1 MTAEPVTMTM
11 TDDRPASVVAVRSF
25 IAKHR
30 RRSWV
35 DWYVIGF
42 TLVVVAIYGANFL
55 AGPLSRLTRS
65 ATHAAATH
73 AAATQAVAGSGL
85 VIGIGAGLLLL
96 AQALG
101 PLALSPADASWLL
114 LTPLGRRPVLRR
126 SALVVAVLAALA
138 GALLGVLC
146 LAMAGPYLR
155 LSASGVPG
163 DWLFLSAVAGAGCCL
178 AAVAAEGLA
187 QPLERPRAVIRVA
200 CVAVA
205 VVAAAGGVAG
215 MRWTAVTRAV
225 TAVFGGLS
233 TPVFE
238 TAAVIALALACVA
251 WLLLWRK
258 LASFPAGVL
267 RTDSARSG
275 RTLLAAQFLNFSILF
290 RIAEDNHWRGR
301 LIRSRPWPKLPP
313 PLVLAWADWR
323 RLGRRPGTVVILA
336 ISAVIPALVG
346 AAFTGRARL
355 DLIAAALIAGALM
368 AGAQGTAA
376 AKRDLDNLALRRLL
390 GVSNAQA
397 LAARAVLPS
406 LLSSAW
412 LTLAL
417 ALLSVAGVL
426 SGWLWPLLGVFAGPG
441 AAAGVLRLSRT
452 APINPS
458 DRGPDLPMGS
468 TPPWAVSRLLSVIV
482 CVIGISPLLVAL
494 IKAQVHATT
503 IIDQAALSVIVLGA
517 YLWVATQDFSLTSRD
532 M

>member
-1 MTAEPVTMTM
+1 
-11 TDDRPASVVAVRSF
+11 
-25 IAKHR
+25 
-30 RRSWV
+30 
-35 DWYVIGF
+35 
-42 TLVVVAIYGANFL
+42 
-55 AGPLSRLTRS
+55 
-65 ATHAAATH
+65 
-73 AAATQAVAGSGL
+73 
-85 VIGIGAGLLLL
+85 
-96 AQALG
+96 
-101 PLALSPADASWLL
+101 
-114 LTPLGRRPVLRR
+114 
-126 SALVVAVLAALA
+126 
-138 GALLGVLC
+138 
-146 LAMAGPYLR
+146 
-155 LSASGVPG
+155 
-163 DWLFLSAVAGAGCCL
+163 
-178 AAVAAEGLA
+178 LA

-200 CVAVA
+200 CVAVV

-215 MRWTAVTRAV
+215 MRWAAVTRAV
-225 TAVFGGLS
+225 TAVFGGLT
-233 TPVFE
+233 TPVFG

-323 RLGRRPGTVVILA
+323 RIGRRPGTIVILA
-336 ISAVIPALVG
+336 ISAVVPALVG

-412 LTLAL
+412 LTIAL
-417 ALLSVAGVL
+417 ALLCVAGVL
-426 SGWLWPLLGVFAGPG
+426 PGWLWPLLGVFAGPG

-482 CVIGISPLLVAL
+482 CVIGIAPLLVAL

-503 IIDQAALSVIVLGA
+503 IVDQVALSVIVLGA
-517 YLWVATQDFSLTSRD
+517 YLWVASQDFSLTSRD